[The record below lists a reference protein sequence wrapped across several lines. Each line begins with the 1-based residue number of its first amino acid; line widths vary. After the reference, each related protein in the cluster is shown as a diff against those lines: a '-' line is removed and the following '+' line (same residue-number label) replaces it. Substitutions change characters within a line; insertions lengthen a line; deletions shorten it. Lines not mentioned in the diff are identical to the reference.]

1 MVLREL
7 RPNLADKNVRLID
20 VIDAEKKAKEM
31 GVLDD
36 RLVKYLE
43 RKYGKRE

>member
-1 MVLREL
+1 MEL
-7 RPNLADKNVRLID
+7 RPNLADKDVRLID
-20 VIDAEKKAKEM
+20 LIDAENKAREL
-31 GVLDD
+31 GEIDD